1 MVIVEE
7 EAATSDEE
15 MEFVSMPGEH
25 KEGNLEG
32 KVRESAI
39 RCRRR
44 RIRQTSERRRCH
56 PSHPSSNLSRAHAGR
71 ELALDSQVRAS
82 PSIRLRPHRPASS
95 EAVTAMG

>member
-1 MVIVEE
+1 MMIVEE
-7 EAATSDEE
+7 EAAASDEE
-15 MEFVSMPGEH
+15 MESVSMPGDR

-32 KVRESAI
+32 NVRESAI

-56 PSHPSSNLSRAHAGR
+56 PSHPLSNLSRAQGGR
-71 ELALDSQVRAS
+71 ELALDIQVRAS
-82 PSIRLRPHRPASS
+82 PSMRLRPYRPASS